1 VTAREEEL
9 HYSSLKDQL
18 ALSDARKTRYCHYNK
33 CYKLTEY
40 SGGQEQHNNAG
51 EPEDWRGTGLKL
63 VKCDS
68 SKSNRRSARSSITS
82 RPGTRSA
89 YTYEQLA
96 WLLRSP
102 RGGRPGSFTPPPITR
117 GRRRPTDIYGFQATP
132 KVQTE
137 RLACGLAIKRSR
149 VRFPAAYDHSRQVA
163 HTSLNRVLASAGVRA
178 GMSPL
183 PDGR

>member
-1 VTAREEEL
+1 MTAHGEEL

-96 WLLRSP
+96 WLLRSA
-102 RGGRPGSFTPPPITR
+102 RGGRPGSFTAPPHHPRSAAPDGYLWLSGYAESSNRAVGVRTCDQEVARSIPSCV
-117 GRRRPTDIYGFQATP
+117 RP
-132 KVQTE
+132 
-137 RLACGLAIKRSR
+137 L
-149 VRFPAAYDHSRQVA
+149 
-163 HTSLNRVLASAGVRA
+163 SAGCSHLA
-178 GMSPL
+178 
-183 PDGR
+183 